1 MRSGGVRRV
10 VALLFGYVALAAAA
24 HAQAPDITQSDTI
37 KRVKA
42 SIVAIGTYQAARAP
56 AFRFRG
62 TGFAVGD
69 GHVVATNAHV
79 LSAPVDEANLEKLV
93 VAQPLGDGRIEV
105 QDARTLASDA
115 AHDLALL
122 RIAKPLP
129 ALSLGDARSVRE
141 GRDVRFTGFPIGMA
155 LGLHPAT
162 HRAMVAAIT
171 PIAIPLPDSG
181 HLSAAVVRRLAGER
195 FPVFQLDA
203 IAYPGNS
210 GSPLYDP
217 ATGAVLGIINMAFI
231 KETKEAVLT
240 QPSGITYA
248 IPVEHLR
255 ELLTRAAAR

>member
-1 MRSGGVRRV
+1 MRSGSVRRA
-10 VALLFGYVALAAAA
+10 ALLLCSYITLAAAA
-24 HAQAPDITQSDTI
+24 HAQAPAGAQADTI
-37 KRVKA
+37 ARVKA
-42 SIVAIGTYQAARAP
+42 SIVAIGTYQAARTP
-56 AFRFRG
+56 AFRFRA

-79 LSAPVDEANLEKLV
+79 LTVPVDEANLEKLV
-93 VAQPLGDGRIEV
+93 IAQPLADGRIAV
-105 QDARTLASDA
+105 QEARTLADDP

-122 RIAKPLP
+122 RIPKPLP
-129 ALSLGDARSVRE
+129 ALKLGDAQTVRE
-141 GRDVRFTGFPIGMA
+141 GQDVRFTGFPIGAA
-155 LGLHPAT
+155 LGLFPAT

-171 PIAIPLPDSG
+171 PIAIPLPEGS

-203 IAYPGNS
+203 TAYPGNS

-217 ATGAVLGIINMAFI
+217 ATGTVLGIINMVFV

-255 ELLTRAAAR
+255 ELLMRRAAR